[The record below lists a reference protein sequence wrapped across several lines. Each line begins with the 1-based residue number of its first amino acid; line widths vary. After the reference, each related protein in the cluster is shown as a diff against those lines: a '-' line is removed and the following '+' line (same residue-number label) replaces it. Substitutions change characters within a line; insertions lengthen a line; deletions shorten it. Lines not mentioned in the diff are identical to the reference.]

1 MLVFAKCSVVI
12 AIVQSRDHDRGHF
25 LAIATAIKI
34 EKKHDL
40 DQVHRL
46 KIARS
51 DLQSVLSLIN
61 IFF

>member
-34 EKKHDL
+34 EKK
-40 DQVHRL
+40 
-46 KIARS
+46 ARPGS
-51 DLQSVLSLIN
+51 GPQAENCAIRFAISA
-61 IFF
+61 FFN